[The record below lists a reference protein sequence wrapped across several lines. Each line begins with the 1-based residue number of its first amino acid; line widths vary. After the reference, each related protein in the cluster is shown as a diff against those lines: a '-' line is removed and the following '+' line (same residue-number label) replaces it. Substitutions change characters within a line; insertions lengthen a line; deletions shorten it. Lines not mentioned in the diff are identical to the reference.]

1 MLILSRRPGESVHV
15 GDDIKITILSIKGQ
29 QIKLGLEVP
38 EHMPVYREEIYL
50 KVQTQNASALELD
63 NNDLMMAAA
72 LWTSKDKQ

>member
-29 QIKLGLEVP
+29 QIKIGLDVP
-38 EHMPVYREEIYL
+38 EHMPVYRGEIYL
-50 KVQTQNASALELD
+50 KVQIQNASALDLD

>member
-15 GDDIKITILSIKGQ
+15 GDDIKITVLSVKGQ

-50 KVQTQNASALELD
+50 KVQSQNASALELD
-63 NNDLMMAAA
+63 NNDLMMAAT
-72 LWTSKDKQ
+72 LWTTKDKQ

>member
-72 LWTSKDKQ
+72 LWTTKDKQ